1 MVDYQSLY
9 RRYRPQR
16 FAEVRGQD
24 HVVNALRHA
33 VRDNRVAHAYLFS
46 GPRGTGKTSTARIL
60 AKALN
65 CTNLADGEPC
75 GTCESCVDITRGASF
90 DVHELDAASNNR
102 VDAMRDLVARAS
114 LATPGRWKV
123 YIVDEVHML
132 TDAASNALLKTLE
145 EPPDHVVF
153 VLATTDPQKVLP
165 TIRSRTQH
173 YEFHLLDAEV
183 LAQLLAD
190 IATDAQLELPDTA
203 VESAV
208 RRGGGSARDALSAL
222 DQVVASGVVEDDS
235 PFLHE
240 LLVSLAERDTR
251 RALQAVESAH
261 VAGRDAPRIAAEL
274 LDELRGQFLAAVAPG
289 LTREGE
295 PPAPPASTPASLYG
309 GLVLLLG
316 PARTVRAMEV
326 LGTAMVAMRDA
337 LDARITLEVAIVRLT
352 HPEADDDPAA
362 LLERIER
369 LERRI
374 SDLTHGVAGAD
385 RSPGGP
391 PPPVRAAPP
400 PPPPTPPTPVTSA
413 DPPAAPAPASADPP
427 SPSSAPQ
434 PADLRGTAPADP
446 QATAPTP
453 HDFGSQ
459 PALGAFGPGPSGN
472 AGGAAPQSPAS
483 PSSGGAAPQSPAG
496 SPARAAPPDIA
507 GPVAA
512 TPPESDLVT
521 PTRDEFVAAWGDH
534 VLSQLRPR
542 VRAVFAVGRFVGTD
556 GATAI
561 LALPNSAHVERATSQ
576 SEEVAEALGRY
587 FGRRIEL
594 RLVAETDVGGPH
606 VPAPSD
612 VPASSRS
619 AGNGHSPAQPR
630 STTTAGP
637 GHEGPVPAAAE
648 PRIVSP
654 GAGHSGHARVVGV
667 ETVPDDIADE
677 MLDPDELDP
686 HGESV
691 AGDALSW
698 AQDRLMEAF
707 PGAEEV

>member
-1 MVDYQSLY
+1 VVDYQSLY

-400 PPPPTPPTPVTSA
+400 PPPPPPPPPRALQRLHPLTLRRRPRRPSPPTYVALRPLTHKRLPRPLTTSDRSRPSA
-413 DPPAAPAPASADPP
+413 PSGRGRAGTPAAPLRRVPPRRAPAAPLRRVPRGLLHGRLRRTSPGLSRRPP
-427 SPSSAPQ
+427 P
-434 PADLRGTAPADP
+434 
-446 QATAPTP
+446 
-453 HDFGSQ
+453 
-459 PALGAFGPGPSGN
+459 
-472 AGGAAPQSPAS
+472 
-483 PSSGGAAPQSPAG
+483 
-496 SPARAAPPDIA
+496 
-507 GPVAA
+507 
-512 TPPESDLVT
+512 
-521 PTRDEFVAAWGDH
+521 
-534 VLSQLRPR
+534 
-542 VRAVFAVGRFVGTD
+542 
-556 GATAI
+556 
-561 LALPNSAHVERATSQ
+561 RATS
-576 SEEVAEALGRY
+576 
-587 FGRRIEL
+587 
-594 RLVAETDVGGPH
+594 
-606 VPAPSD
+606 
-612 VPASSRS
+612 
-619 AGNGHSPAQPR
+619 
-630 STTTAGP
+630 
-637 GHEGPVPAAAE
+637 
-648 PRIVSP
+648 
-654 GAGHSGHARVVGV
+654 
-667 ETVPDDIADE
+667 
-677 MLDPDELDP
+677 
-686 HGESV
+686 
-691 AGDALSW
+691 
-698 AQDRLMEAF
+698 
-707 PGAEEV
+707 

>member
-1 MVDYQSLY
+1 VVDYQSLY

-33 VRDNRVAHAYLFS
+33 ARDNRIAHAYLFS

-65 CTNLADGEPC
+65 CSNPVEGEPC
-75 GTCESCVDITRGASF
+75 GTCDSCTDIARGASF
-90 DVHELDAASNNR
+90 DVHELDAASNNG

-132 TDAASNALLKTLE
+132 SPAASNALLKTLE

-183 LAQLLAD
+183 LALLLAE
-190 IATDAQLELPDTA
+190 IASDAQLELPETA
-203 VESAV
+203 VEAAV
-208 RRGGGSARDALSAL
+208 RRGRGSARDALSAL

-235 PFLHE
+235 PFLYE
-240 LLVSLAERDTR
+240 LLVSLVERDTR

-261 VAGRDAPRIAAEL
+261 VAGRDAPRIATEL
-274 LDELRGQFLAAVAPG
+274 LDELRGQFLGAVAPG
-289 LTREGE
+289 LAREGE
-295 PPAPPASTPASLYG
+295 ASAPSVTGPASPQG
-309 GLVLLLG
+309 GLVLLIG

-337 LDARITLEVAIVRLT
+337 LDARITLEVALVRLT

-369 LERRI
+369 LERRVQ
-374 SDLTHGVAGAD
+374 DLTQGAVTAAPGAPPAVIPPPHLASTPPVPSPPRAGA
-385 RSPGGP
+385 RP
-391 PPPVRAAPP
+391 PTDAPP
-400 PPPPTPPTPVTSA
+400 QGDQQDSS
-413 DPPAAPAPASADPP
+413 PAERDV
-427 SPSSAPQ
+427 
-434 PADLRGTAPADP
+434 
-446 QATAPTP
+446 
-453 HDFGSQ
+453 GSQ
-459 PALGAFGPGPSGN
+459 PALGAFRSSAAERAQTPSQ
-472 AGGAAPQSPAS
+472 APEPLVRSEAPAKAETAMAA
-483 PSSGGAAPQSPAG
+483 
-496 SPARAAPPDIA
+496 
-507 GPVAA
+507 
-512 TPPESDLVT
+512 PPESDVPP

-542 VRAVFAVGRFVGTD
+542 VRAVFAVGRFVATD
-556 GATAI
+556 RATAI
-561 LALPNSAHVERATSQ
+561 LALPNSAHVERAKAQ
-576 SEEVAEALGRY
+576 SDEVAEALGRY
-587 FGRRIEL
+587 FGRPIGL
-594 RLVAETDVGGPH
+594 RLVAESDVGG
-606 VPAPSD
+606 ASFSGRSD
-612 VPASSRS
+612 SHATEPVANGQRRS
-619 AGNGHSPAQPR
+619 AATPLVASGAQGD
-630 STTTAGP
+630 A
-637 GHEGPVPAAAE
+637 PVLE
-648 PRIVSP
+648 RT
-654 GAGHSGHARVVGV
+654 ARVV
-667 ETVPDDIADE
+667 EPEPRPVPEDPAEE
-677 MLDPDELDP
+677 MLDPNDLDP
-686 HGESV
+686 HGEHV